1 MIDVL
6 LGASLDSLRVI
17 SFLLCC
23 AVLAG
28 FAIGFEREKHYQP
41 AGLRTHMVLSLGA
54 CLVMIISI
62 LIPVE
67 FQRAFPSSD
76 PSRIAAQAI
85 SGIGF
90 LGAGAIFRYGFNVKG
105 LTTAASI
112 WTTSAIGL
120 AFGAGLYSAALAGT
134 VLLIIILQIFE
145 KVETWLVERKDVRI
159 LTVEFKSG
167 SMEISDLVK
176 TVKAHEASVRQMSI
190 AELIQTGNIEVK
202 MNCRINGETSI
213 KQLFQDI
220 KALGDIKVLRID

>member
-1 MIDVL
+1 M
-6 LGASLDSLRVI
+6 LDSLLGMHPDSPAVI
-17 SFLLCC
+17 LFRLFC
-23 AVLAG
+23 AMMTG

-67 FQRAFPSSD
+67 FLSSFPSSD
-76 PSRIAAQAI
+76 PTRIAAQAV

-120 AFGAGLYSAALAGT
+120 GFGAGLYTSAFIGT
-134 VLLIIILQIFE
+134 IMLIIILQMFE
-145 KVETWLVERKDVRI
+145 KVENFLVERKDVRI

-167 SMEISDLVK
+167 TMEISDLVNA
-176 TVKAHEASVRQMSI
+176 VKSHNVTMRQMSI
-190 AELIQTGNIEVK
+190 AELIQSGNVEVK

-213 KQLFQDI
+213 KKLFQDI
-220 KALGDIKVLRID
+220 KALGEIKVLRID